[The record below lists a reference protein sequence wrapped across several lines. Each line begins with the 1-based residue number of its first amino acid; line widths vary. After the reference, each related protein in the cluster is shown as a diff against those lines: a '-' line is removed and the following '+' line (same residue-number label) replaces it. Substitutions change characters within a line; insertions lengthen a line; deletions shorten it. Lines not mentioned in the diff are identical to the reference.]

1 MPKTARGMGMNV
13 CKADAIAHLAKW
25 YNAGTEVSAIYHSVT
40 GNQRII
46 GRIEELSSSAIKVV
60 TIGSEMLLYF
70 RDTSEYEYSDVR
82 KPTTEINDVRKPTTE
97 INKDRINKYPI
108 FIEITFSNGD
118 RLEVSEYF
126 KE

>member
-1 MPKTARGMGMNV
+1 MNIS
-13 CKADAIAHLAKW
+13 KADAIAHLAKW
-25 YNAGTEVSAIYHSVT
+25 YNAGAEVRAIYHSVT
-40 GNQRII
+40 GNLRII

-82 KPTTEINDVRKPTTE
+82 KPTTEIN
-97 INKDRINKYPI
+97 KDRINKYPI
-108 FIEITFSNGD
+108 FIEVTFSNGD
-118 RLEVSEYF
+118 CLEVSESF

>member
-1 MPKTARGMGMNV
+1 MNIS
-13 CKADAIAHLAKW
+13 KADAIAHLAKW
-25 YNAGTEVSAIYHSVT
+25 YNGRAEVRAIYHSVT
-40 GNQRII
+40 GHLRII

-82 KPTTEINDVRKPTTE
+82 KPTTEIN
-97 INKDRINKYPI
+97 KDRINKYPI
-108 FIEITFSNGD
+108 FIEVTFRNGD
-118 RLEVSEYF
+118 RLQVSEFF

>member
-1 MPKTARGMGMNV
+1 MNIS
-13 CKADAIAHLAKW
+13 KADAIAHLAKW
-25 YNAGTEVSAIYHSVT
+25 YKGGAEVRAIYHSVT
-40 GNQRII
+40 GQLRII

-70 RDTSEYEYSDVR
+70 RDTSEYEYSDVLE
-82 KPTTEINDVRKPTTE
+82 PTSE

-118 RLEVSEYF
+118 RLQVSEFF

>member
-1 MPKTARGMGMNV
+1 MPKTARGMSMNV
-13 CKADAIAHLAKW
+13 SKADAIAHLAKW

-82 KPTTEINDVRKPTTE
+82 KPTTEIN
-97 INKDRINKYPI
+97 KDRINKYPI
-108 FIEITFSNGD
+108 FIEVTFSNGD
-118 RLEVSEYF
+118 CLEVSESF

>member
-1 MPKTARGMGMNV
+1 MSKTAKGMGVNV
-13 CKADAIAHLAKW
+13 SKADAIAHLAKW
-25 YNAGTEVSAIYHSVT
+25 YKAGTEVRAIYHSVT
-40 GNQRII
+40 GNLRII
-46 GRIEELSSSAIKVV
+46 GRIEDLSSSTIKVV

-70 RDTSEYEYSDVR
+70 RDTSEYEYSDVLE
-82 KPTTEINDVRKPTTE
+82 PTSE